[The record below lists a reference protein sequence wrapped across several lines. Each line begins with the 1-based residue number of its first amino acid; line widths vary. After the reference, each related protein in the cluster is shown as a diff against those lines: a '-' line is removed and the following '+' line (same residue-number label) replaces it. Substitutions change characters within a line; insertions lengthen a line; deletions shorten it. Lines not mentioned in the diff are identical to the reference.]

1 MIKKEGKGK
10 DKREKRKENKFPEG
24 CPYHSPALL
33 ISM

>member
-1 MIKKEGKGK
+1 MMIKKEGKGK
-10 DKREKRKENKFPEG
+10 DKREKENKFPEG